1 MQCQVISSLEGWG
14 GLILSQL
21 CTICVVGRIHTSS
34 LLMEDKRGF
43 TGGSGG
49 ILTLIRMLKVP
60 CSDFENQLHPPTA
73 CLTSSLLA
81 SFIIRRILSHSSHPH
96 LRCPQWSKFWFSIF
110 ELGNIFVSWQRTVT
124 LQAQERPFITLLW
137 VHLKILNVSFS
148 KIIVLIT
155 LLNGILRQGSEVTD
169 TVYRDTDLTSK
180 MNLTDKNKK
189 QSLSVTVIDV
199 KKM

>member
-1 MQCQVISSLEGWG
+1 M
-14 GLILSQL
+14 
-21 CTICVVGRIHTSS
+21 
-34 LLMEDKRGF
+34 
-43 TGGSGG
+43 
-49 ILTLIRMLKVP
+49 
-60 CSDFENQLHPPTA
+60 
-73 CLTSSLLA
+73 
-81 SFIIRRILSHSSHPH
+81 
-96 LRCPQWSKFWFSIF
+96 
-110 ELGNIFVSWQRTVT
+110 
-124 LQAQERPFITLLW
+124 QAQERPFITLLW